1 MNTSQSLSD
10 ADRTLLLQA
19 VSDGFSLPTLLS
31 RAPDAHPA
39 QRDMLTL
46 LEWFDLPHIKAA
58 AQRAVDIVADID
70 RYAAAATLRPLR
82 EKLINLFSLAFDSV
96 ADSRHSLCTSP
107 AKSASAIHATCSRTI
122 RETRFITQ
130 QILRLS
136 GVPAR
141 PRNTKNQLHD
151 TLATDNLTSNA
162 AHDSTSDPNSIST
175 SSRTNSAS
183 HHSIPHTI
191 SDTANDTSLNPNTP
205 LHAQLAS
212 TLTTFADL
220 TTQPTN
226 SPRAHAL
233 SASSLHSTAGTART
247 AHNAAPTSR
256 PLPLHMNL
264 PHPQARHSSHHTS
277 ASPPLH
283 DTSPPPPRNLCAL
296 T

>member
-1 MNTSQSLSD
+1 
-10 ADRTLLLQA
+10 
-19 VSDGFSLPTLLS
+19 
-31 RAPDAHPA
+31 
-39 QRDMLTL
+39 
-46 LEWFDLPHIKAA
+46 
-58 AQRAVDIVADID
+58 
-70 RYAAAATLRPLR
+70 
-82 EKLINLFSLAFDSV
+82 
-96 ADSRHSLCTSP
+96 
-107 AKSASAIHATCSRTI
+107 
-122 RETRFITQ
+122 
-130 QILRLS
+130 
-136 GVPAR
+136 
-141 PRNTKNQLHD
+141 
-151 TLATDNLTSNA
+151 
-162 AHDSTSDPNSIST
+162 
-175 SSRTNSAS
+175 

-233 SASSLHSTAGTART
+233 SASSIHSTAGTART
-247 AHNAAPTSR
+247 APNAAPTSR